1 MFDDDPMRVVYLVL
15 VLVLALSSL
24 AAYKLSW
31 KKSAVYVLIWGSIF
45 VGLTLFIGVV
55 MG

>member
-1 MFDDDPMRVVYLVL
+1 MYDDDPMRLVYLLMAL
-15 VLVLALSSL
+15 VLPLSAL

-31 KKSAVYVLIWGSIF
+31 KKGLVLALVWGSIF
-45 VGLTLFIGVV
+45 VGVTLFIGVV